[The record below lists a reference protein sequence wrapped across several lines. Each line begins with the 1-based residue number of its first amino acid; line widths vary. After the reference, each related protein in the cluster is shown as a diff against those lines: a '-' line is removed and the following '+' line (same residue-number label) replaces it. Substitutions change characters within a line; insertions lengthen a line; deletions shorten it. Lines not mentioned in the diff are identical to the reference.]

1 MMNVKKKTSGKPRRS
16 AGERVGT
23 GIAFTIF
30 VLYAAFILFFFLFA
44 FLIAIKENQQAFV
57 IDQIDKRLF
66 RWPEHPTLRHFLE
79 VFSEWSK
86 ISEGTSYGT
95 MLFNSV
101 WISLI
106 GPFIASFVTATV
118 TYILVFYRSKF
129 TGAIYKAGVFL
140 AILPIYGATSSMY
153 KLLSDIGFIDSP
165 LMFLTNITLYGAN
178 FFYFY
183 AFYKSISWQYAEAA
197 FIDGAGHWQVYLK
210 IMLPML
216 IPSATALYIMGVIG
230 MWNDYET
237 ILLYWQSYPTLAYGA
252 YAFEEIARYSAN
264 DVLYFAGVL
273 MSVLPILVLFAIF
286 QNTIMEKVH
295 IGGLKG

>member
-1 MMNVKKKTSGKPRRS
+1 MINVKKKGYGKPRRP

-23 GIAFTIF
+23 AVAFTIF

-57 IDQIDKRLF
+57 MDQINKQLF
-66 RWPEHPTLRHFLE
+66 RWPANPTLRHFLE
-79 VFSEWSK
+79 VFSEWNK
-86 ISEGTSYGT
+86 ISEGTSYFT

-106 GPFIASFVTATV
+106 GPLIASFVTATV

-153 KLLSDIGFIDSP
+153 KLLTDIGFIDSP

-183 AFYKSISWQYAEAA
+183 AFYKAISWQYAEAA
-197 FIDGAGHWQVYLK
+197 FIDGAGHWQVYIK

-230 MWNDYET
+230 TWNDYAT

-273 MSVLPILVLFAIF
+273 ISVLPILVLFAVF

>member
-1 MMNVKKKTSGKPRRS
+1 MTDARNHSGKIRRS
-16 AGERVGT
+16 TGEKVVNT
-23 GIAFTIF
+23 VAFIIF
-30 VLYAAFILFFFLFA
+30 VLYAAFVLFFFLFA
-44 FLIAIKENQQAFV
+44 ILIAMKENQTAFML
-57 IDQIDKRLF
+57 DQINVKLF
-66 RWPEHPTLRHFLE
+66 RWPEKPTLKHFIE

-86 ISEGTSYGT
+86 ISDGTSYFT
-95 MLFNSV
+95 MFFNSV

-118 TYILVFYRSKF
+118 TYVLVFYRSKF
-129 TGAIYKAGVFL
+129 TSVLYNVGVFL

-153 KLLSDIGFIDSP
+153 RLLTEIGFIDSP
-165 LMFLTNITLYGAN
+165 LMLLTNITLYGAN

-197 FIDGAGHWQVYLK
+197 FIDGAGHWQVYLG

-230 MWNDYET
+230 TWNDYAT
-237 ILLYWQSYPTLAYGA
+237 ILLYWPSYPTLAYGA
-252 YAFEEIARYSAN
+252 YAFEEIAKYSAN

-273 MSVLPILVLFAIF
+273 ISVLPILILFAIF